1 MRKKQIIN
9 RKYIYIFI
17 SFIIFSTGILLFN
30 NFGLIKL
37 FQLQNAKN
45 QLTHQLEVLLNQQT
59 TLREDINKL
68 QTDEEYIKKIAR
80 EKFMMVIQGEKIY
93 RVKNEK
99 IINSN

>member
-30 NFGLIKL
+30 DFGLIQL
-37 FQLQNAKN
+37 FQLQNKKN

-80 EKFMMVIQGEKIY
+80 EEFYMAAPGEIIY
-93 RVKNEK
+93 RVKRDK
-99 IINSN
+99 IFE

>member
-9 RKYIYIFI
+9 RIYIYIFI

-30 NFGLIKL
+30 DFGLIKL
-37 FQLQNAKN
+37 FQLQNKKN

-68 QTDEEYIKKIAR
+68 QTDEEYIKKI
-80 EKFMMVIQGEKIY
+80 
-93 RVKNEK
+93 
-99 IINSN
+99 